1 MPKLKRK
8 FNLKNNSNIQVFKV
22 VYSEHANM
30 LTYTMPKLDP
40 SEKISTKSKPFYNK
54 INILKFNKSKLLQNT
69 VLMLNVLLKVL
80 LNEFLP
86 SVHG

>member
-8 FNLKNNSNIQVFKV
+8 FNSKNNSNIQVFKV

-69 VLMLNVLLKVL
+69 VLNVESFVKSLI
-80 LNEFLP
+80 NEPLP
-86 SVHG
+86 SVLG